1 MTRRRAGRL
10 PALLLSLLA
19 AGCAAPGQ
27 VRETQQPSVTID
39 GLTIRNE
46 LAYPVTDVMI
56 EVPATGAFAGCG
68 TVLPR
73 TECSNRFEQLDYQAH
88 AVRIR
93 WREHGR
99 EQSTSEFVIDV
110 PAGLEPQRP
119 ARVEVILFSPGQA
132 GARLVQP

>member
-1 MTRRRAGRL
+1 M
-10 PALLLSLLA
+10 LLSA
-19 AGCAAPGQ
+19 VGCSAPER
-27 VRETQQPSVTID
+27 VRETKPPSVTID

-99 EQSTSEFVIDV
+99 EQSTGEFVIEV
-110 PAGLEPQRP
+110 PAGMKPERP
-119 ARVEVILFSPGQA
+119 ARVEVILFSPGEA